1 MTVNWH
7 SIILSKT
14 WLARLEKQANKRFGQ
29 GGLAQ
34 EATTYALEQLAD
46 NNWAKCH
53 TYTGKAKPETFLYT
67 LTNHLLEEF
76 ARKRFGRPR
85 PPQWLQREGDLWLSV
100 WKMVCLERQLVES
113 VIDRLV
119 YQGDRQQV
127 LITAIIKTIKA
138 KLPWCG
144 SSNREI
150 PQSMVCSYGDDN
162 EEVSAENTIETDTLE
177 QQLDQNQLDENL
189 LIISQLFSFLTCP
202 SNTSTYNDNHIS
214 DNDSDNQ
221 SKNVQPLT
229 INQAQLNQLQQAIQL
244 TSEEQ
249 LLLNMVYQQGLKL
262 NVVAK
267 ALNIPSY
274 QPGRL
279 LKGLLQRIEQALVTI
294 NLPMAI
300 LKGLIRE
307 AQ

>member
-85 PPQWLQREGDLWLSV
+85 PPQWLKREGDLWVSV
-100 WKMVCLERQLVES
+100 WKMICLERQLVES
-113 VIDRLV
+113 VVDHLV
-119 YQGDRQQV
+119 YQDIRQRAFIHAV
-127 LITAIIKTIKA
+127 IKTIKA

-150 PQSMVCSYGDDN
+150 PEAMLCRYDNNNGDAQADIDYG
-162 EEVSAENTIETDTLE
+162 ETEKLE
-177 QQLDQNQLDENL
+177 QQLDQTQLDDSL
-189 LIISQLFSFLTCP
+189 LLMSQLFGFLTCP
-202 SNTSTYNDNHIS
+202 SNEHMALQGQ
-214 DNDSDNQ
+214 DSLNTL
-221 SKNVQPLT
+221 S
-229 INQAQLNQLQQAIQL
+229 LNQQQLDQLYQSIQL
-244 TSEEQ
+244 TDEEQ
-249 LLLNMVYQQGLKL
+249 LLLKMVYQEGLKM
-262 NVVAK
+262 NVVARS
-267 ALNIPSY
+267 LNMPSY

-279 LKGLLQRIEQALVTI
+279 LKGILKRIEEALIQIDLPMEAIKVLLQ
-294 NLPMAI
+294 
-300 LKGLIRE
+300 E
-307 AQ
+307 AQE